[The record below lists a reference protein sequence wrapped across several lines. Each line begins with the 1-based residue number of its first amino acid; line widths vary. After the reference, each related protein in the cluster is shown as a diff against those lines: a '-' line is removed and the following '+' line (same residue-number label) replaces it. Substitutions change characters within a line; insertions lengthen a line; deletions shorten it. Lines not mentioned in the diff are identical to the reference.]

1 MFYDKF
7 LELCETASVSRTK
20 ACVDCGLSRTAWRK
34 WSEGA
39 IPNGSTINAFAEY
52 FGVPVGYLLGTDK
65 KTPVTNDEREYI
77 NDDPE
82 LTEFLQ
88 ELATR
93 PEMRMLFHVSKDA
106 TKEDVEKAVAII
118 EALRKAEGR

>member
-1 MFYDKF
+1 MSKSKAVEDIGLNRSAVVKWKNGATPQG
-7 LELCETASVSRTK
+7 ETIAK
-20 ACVDCGLSRTAWRK
+20 LAD
-34 WSEGA
+34 
-39 IPNGSTINAFAEY
+39 Y
-52 FGVPVGYLLGTDK
+52 FGVSADYLLGTDK

-93 PEMRMLFHVSKDA
+93 PEMRMLFHVS
-106 TKEDVEKAVAII
+106 
-118 EALRKAEGR
+118 AESKLIAFYSDTI